1 MLRDSALLSFFLPL
15 TRCTCA
21 ELGVGDDTI
30 AAYLAEVMAEFAR
43 TDRLYHL
50 RAPGGAR
57 LESVVEML
65 GLGPPTPGPAGT
77 RAFHR
82 YVGDFA
88 LFMSGLFRS
97 FVERGGYLGYYLAEG
112 ARAYARTSALA
123 EGEPRA
129 GRVLYRELSVRFEYY
144 AGALDYLRKVR
155 FPANVDG
162 LHGRSG
168 FPPERLVNIHGTD
181 SAVEC
186 MACHRRAPRALAQ
199 AAWEAGTAVPR
210 CDCGGPWK
218 PATISFG
225 QQLVAADLERA
236 LDAAAACDLFV
247 AAGTSLVVGPVN
259 QMLPVA
265 REAGARTAIVT
276 ASETPYDA
284 AADVRIAAPV
294 ERVLPAVRDLLR

>member
-1 MLRDSALLSFFLPL
+1 MLRESVLLSFFLPL
-15 TRCTCA
+15 PRRTCA
-21 ELGVGDDTI
+21 ELGVGDDAI

-43 TDRLYHL
+43 TDRLYRL

-129 GRVLYRELSVRFEYY
+129 GRVLHRELSVRFEYY
-144 AGALDYLRKVR
+144 AGPLYYLRKAR
-155 FPANVDG
+155 FPG
-162 LHGRSG
+162 LARPDPARAFLRQLEGAVAGR
-168 FPPERLVNIHGTD
+168 
-181 SAVEC
+181 
-186 MACHRRAPRALAQ
+186 
-199 AAWEAGTAVPR
+199 
-210 CDCGGPWK
+210 
-218 PATISFG
+218 
-225 QQLVAADLERA
+225 
-236 LDAAAACDLFV
+236 
-247 AAGTSLVVGPVN
+247 
-259 QMLPVA
+259 
-265 REAGARTAIVT
+265 
-276 ASETPYDA
+276 
-284 AADVRIAAPV
+284 
-294 ERVLPAVRDLLR
+294 